1 MLPPLEEIEKR
12 RLRLGLSQKQLA
24 KFVGVSQS
32 LIAKIEAGRINP
44 SYLKTR
50 AIFEQLESLEKRR
63 EVKVK
68 EIYHGK
74 VVGVE
79 KEDPISKAIKLMRET
94 GYSQL
99 PVFDGKHVM
108 GSISEK
114 TVLDQTIRGLDFK
127 QLSRLKVESVMEDA
141 FPRVDEQ
148 TPLSVVSAILQYGNA
163 VLVTRRGSVVGI
175 ITRSDLL
182 KVLRR

>member
-1 MLPPLEEIEKR
+1 VLPSLEEIQKR
-12 RLRLGLSQKQLA
+12 RLRLALSQKQLA

-32 LIAKIEAGRINP
+32 FIAKIEAGRINP
-44 SYLKTR
+44 SYLKTK
-50 AIFEQLESLEKRR
+50 AIFDQLEALEKRGEAR
-63 EVKVK
+63 AKD
-68 EIYHGK
+68 IYHGK

-79 KEDPISKAIKLMRET
+79 KDDPVSKAVRLMRET

-99 PVFDGKHVM
+99 PVFEVRHVV

-114 TVLDQTIRGLDFK
+114 TVLDQTMKGIDIR
-127 QLSRLKVESVMEDA
+127 QLSRTKVEEVMDEA

-148 TPLSVVSAILQYGNA
+148 TPLSAVSALLQYSNA
-163 VLVTRRGSVVGI
+163 VLVTRRGAVVGI

-182 KVLRR
+182 KVIRR

>member
-1 MLPPLEEIEKR
+1 MLPPLEEIAKR

-44 SYLKTR
+44 SYLKTK
-50 AIFEQLESLEKRR
+50 AIFDQLEVLEKRS
-63 EVKVK
+63 EAKAK
-68 EIYHGK
+68 EIYHER

-79 KEDPISKAIKLMRET
+79 KDDPISRAIKLMRET

-99 PVFDGKHVM
+99 PVFDAKHVV

-114 TVLDQTIRGLDFK
+114 TVLDQTVRGIDIRH
-127 QLSRLKVESVMEDA
+127 LSKMKVESVMEEA

-148 TPLSVVSAILQYGNA
+148 TPLSVVSILLQYSNA
-163 VLVTRRGSVVGI
+163 VLVTRRGSVAGI